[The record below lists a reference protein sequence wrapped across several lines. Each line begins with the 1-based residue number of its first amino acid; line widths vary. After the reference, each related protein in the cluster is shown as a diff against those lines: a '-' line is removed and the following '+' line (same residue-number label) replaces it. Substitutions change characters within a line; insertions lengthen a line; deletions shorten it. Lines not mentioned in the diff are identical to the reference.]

1 MKKFIYILFFI
12 MLIAYNTAINIQ
24 DYLYPNE
31 NISDV
36 RYEAFS
42 ISGVKYEL
50 VFIKNEETFVLKED
64 EIINDSTEIETTLK
78 AYYSA
83 KYYPA
88 SADIANLTAYFVEL
102 NASRNNGEG
111 RFERVGEEQTCRDRV
126 GDKLPKPPADYKERY
141 GDEYMYWATLMC
153 SLWGQ
158 EINCNDPDMIYNYIK
173 EFWAATRAVD
183 ERMNGTFNYL
193 NNLSA
198 DNIYEGLL
206 YMNESMPIIE
216 SNYYVM
222 KNSILRFPLGGVSEC
237 KTCFGICPPIIYNE
251 TAIAEIKLLLPK
263 LIVQTKPLGTY
274 VEISSSVA
282 SMTLERINYK
292 TSEDLTEYYLR
303 IYTPINTSA
312 DDIINRSEESL
323 GFVMN
328 KTFAEKVDTVKTLKI
343 EIESNIALKKFD
355 GMDEKI
361 NQFVELLGEANET
374 IEPNKQWYY
383 NAELDRDR
391 VTGMIFLLESK
402 DLNTEE
408 VAQLSQYKIE
418 KNNLDSG
425 FVQGLEPSMYAEYS
439 ARYVEIQEKLLPL
452 MKSKEDVE
460 IIKSAKAFAKNVGE
474 TTSNLILTV
483 QEMPTSDRSY
493 VLELLPTSL
502 SLFSYLS
509 LTSLLV
515 IASSILYLKIRGRFA
530 SANQK
535 TYYWIGVGVIGVI
548 LALSSIGFYIL
559 LDRSLLK
566 ASFEDF
572 SEVIAKTDNVAVVVN
587 YAGAPET
594 AAVPM
599 SSCAEKIIN
608 NLASQ
613 NKTIVFYIYTD
624 KCIING
630 IETNKDKKQCEDEI
644 SVPRIILTYSNVQ
657 QSPSFST
664 VMDIKGTISGD
675 EAYFNLCP
683 ISAVMGDTWHE

>member
-12 MLIAYNTAINIQ
+12 MLTAHNTAINIQ

-42 ISGVKYEL
+42 ISGMKYEL
-50 VFIKNEETFVLKED
+50 VFIKNEETFILKED

-126 GDKLPKPPADYKERY
+126 GEKLPKPPANYKEMY

-158 EINCNDPDMIYNYIK
+158 EINCNDPDMIYDYIK

-216 SNYYVM
+216 SNYDTM
-222 KNSILRFPLGGVSEC
+222 KNSMLRFPLGGVSEC
-237 KTCFGICPPIIYNE
+237 KACFGICPPIVYNE
-251 TAIAEIKLLLPK
+251 TAIAEIKLLLPQ
-263 LIVQTKPLGTY
+263 LIAQTKSLGTY
-274 VEISSSVA
+274 VEISSSIA

-323 GFVMN
+323 GLVMN
-328 KTFAEKVDTVKTLKI
+328 KTFAGKVDTIKALKI

-383 NAELDRDR
+383 NAELERDR

-402 DLNTEE
+402 DLSTED

-418 KNNLDSG
+418 KSNLDSG
-425 FVQGLEPSMYAEYS
+425 FVKGLEPSTYEEYS
-439 ARYVEIQEKLLPL
+439 ARYIDIQEKLLPL
-452 MKSKEDVE
+452 MKSKEDIA
-460 IIKSAKAFAKNVGE
+460 IIKSAKAFAKNAGE

-483 QEMPTSDRSY
+483 QEMPTSDRST

-502 SLFSYLS
+502 SFFSYLS

-535 TYYWIGVGVIGVI
+535 TYYWIGIGVIGVI
-548 LALSSIGFYIL
+548 LALLSIGFYIL

-608 NLASQ
+608 NLAAQ

-644 SVPRIILTYSNVQ
+644 SVPRIVLTYSNVQ
-657 QSPSFST
+657 QNPSFST
-664 VMDIKGTISGD
+664 VMDIKGKISGD

-683 ISAVMGDTWHE
+683 ISAVMGGTWHE